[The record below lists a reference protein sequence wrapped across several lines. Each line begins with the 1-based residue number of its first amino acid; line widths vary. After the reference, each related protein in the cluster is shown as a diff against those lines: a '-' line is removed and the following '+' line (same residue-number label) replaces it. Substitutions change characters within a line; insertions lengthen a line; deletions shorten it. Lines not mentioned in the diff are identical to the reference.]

1 MLDSNMDPDRS
12 SVSMLSANNDRR
24 RRPTEHRTLD
34 EPIPDELHWVVHP
47 SCFLLQDLNVPV
59 CSSFAAVLIG
69 PCLAHMSCKLQII
82 S

>member
-1 MLDSNMDPDRS
+1 MDPGRS

-34 EPIPDELHWVVHP
+34 EPIPVEPHWAVHP

-59 CSSFAAVLIG
+59 YSPLAAVLID
-69 PCLAHMSCKLQII
+69 PCLAHVFCKLQII